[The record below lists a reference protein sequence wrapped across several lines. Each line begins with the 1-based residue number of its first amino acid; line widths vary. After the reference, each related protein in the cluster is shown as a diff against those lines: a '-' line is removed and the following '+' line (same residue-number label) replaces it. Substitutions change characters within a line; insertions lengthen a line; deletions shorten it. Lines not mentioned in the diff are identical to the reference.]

1 MRAHALVLASALS
14 LVTLPAGV
22 PAAIHNF
29 EVASIDGAQETPP
42 NGSTSTGSATFTLD
56 DVTGIATFN
65 ITHNCCV
72 SGEILAHVHGPA
84 GPGVPAGIVYSLP
97 LGSPKVG
104 SSPVLSAQQQADML
118 AGLHYVNIH
127 SNDLNAGEIRGQILL
142 TSTTQLKPT
151 KTFLVKNPPAGAT
164 KRKILWKVKEPAS
177 SNTVTGN
184 PNLVTNGGA
193 TLRVSLTPGGDQCFN
208 LPTGNWS
215 PVGSI
220 GFKYRDADLSEG
232 AVKVAF
238 IKKTASGNFLI
249 KALVKGNGP
258 QPINV
263 VPGNPTTSYAVNLKI
278 NSGDAYCSGTG
289 SGLAKVNSATTYKVK
304 NDVTPA
310 ACAIAAC
317 SPSGAFLDAPAQP
330 F

>member
-1 MRAHALVLASALS
+1 M
-14 LVTLPAGV
+14 
-22 PAAIHNF
+22 
-29 EVASIDGAQETPP
+29 
-42 NGSTSTGSATFTLD
+42 
-56 DVTGIATFN
+56 
-65 ITHNCCV
+65 
-72 SGEILAHVHGPA
+72 
-84 GPGVPAGIVYSLP
+84 
-97 LGSPKVG
+97 
-104 SSPVLSAQQQADML
+104 
-118 AGLHYVNIH
+118 
-127 SNDLNAGEIRGQILL
+127 
-142 TSTTQLKPT
+142 
-151 KTFLVKNPPAGAT
+151 PPAGAQ

-177 SNTVTGN
+177 GNTVTGN

-193 TLRVSLTPGGDQCFN
+193 TLRVSLTPGGDQCFV

-238 IKKTASGNFLI
+238 IKKTASGNFLV
-249 KALVKGNGP
+249 KALLKGSGP

-278 NSGDAYCSGTG
+278 NSGDAYCSAMGN
-289 SGLAKVNSATTYKVK
+289 GLAKVNSATTYKVK

-310 ACAIAAC
+310 ACPITAC
-317 SPSGAFLDAPAQP
+317 SASGAFLEASPQP

>member
-1 MRAHALVLASALS
+1 MRAHALLLTAGLS
-14 LVTLPAGV
+14 LIALPARA
-22 PAAIHNF
+22 PASIHNF
-29 EVASIDGAQETPP
+29 AVTSIDGAQETPP
-42 NGSTSTGSATFTLD
+42 NASTSTGSATFTLD
-56 DVTGIATFN
+56 DATGIVTFN
-65 ITHNCCV
+65 ITHDCCV

-127 SNDLNAGEIRGQILL
+127 SNDFTAGEIRGQILL
-142 TSTTQLKPT
+142 TETTQLKPT
-151 KTFLVKNPPAGAT
+151 KTLLVKDPPAGAQ

-193 TLRVSLTPGGDQCFN
+193 TLRISLTPGGDQCFD

-215 PVGSI
+215 PIGTI
-220 GFKYRDADLSEG
+220 GFKYKDADLSEG

-238 IKKTASGNFLI
+238 IKKTGSGNFLI
-249 KALVKGNGP
+249 KALLKGGGP
-258 QPINV
+258 EPINI
-263 VPGNPTTSYAVNLKI
+263 VPGGPTNGYAINLKI

-289 SGLAKVNSATTYKVK
+289 NGLSKVNSATMYKVK
-304 NDVTPA
+304 NDERPPA
-310 ACAIAAC
+310 CPISAC
-317 SPSGAFLDAPAQP
+317 SASGAFLEKSTS

>member
-1 MRAHALVLASALS
+1 MRAHTLAVATAFS
-14 LVTLPAGV
+14 LIALPAMA

-29 EVASIDGAQETPP
+29 DVASIDGAQETPP
-42 NGSTSTGSATFTLD
+42 NASTSTGSATFTLD
-56 DVTGIATFN
+56 DVTGIVTFN
-65 ITHNCCV
+65 ITHNCCG

-84 GPGVPAGIVYSLP
+84 GPGVPAGIVYNLP

-127 SNDLNAGEIRGQILL
+127 SNDFTGGEIRGQILL
-142 TSTTQLKPT
+142 TESTQLKPT
-151 KTFLVKNPPAGAT
+151 KTLLVKNPPAGAQ

-177 SNTVTGN
+177 GNTVTGN

-193 TLRVSLTPGGDQCFN
+193 TLRVSLTPGGDQCFV

-249 KALVKGNGP
+249 KALLKGSGP

-278 NSGDAYCSGTG
+278 NSGDAYCSATG
-289 SGLAKVNSATTYKVK
+289 NGLAKVNSATTYKVK

-310 ACAIAAC
+310 ACPITAC
-317 SPSGAFLDAPAQP
+317 SASGAFLEASPQP